1 MSEYIS
7 KGLRLENLSKIYNS
21 YNKKNET
28 LKAVDNINLTI
39 EPSEFV
45 TLLGPSGCGKSTTLR
60 MIAGFETPDTG
71 EIYIGDRP
79 VKNLTPDKRN
89 TAMVFQSYALFPH
102 LNVYDNIAYGLKVA
116 KLPKEDISK
125 RVNEMLH
132 LVGLDDLG
140 RRTPGQLS
148 GGQQQRVALARAL
161 VMQPDL
167 LLFDEPLS
175 NLDAKLRIY
184 MRTEIKRIQQSFGVT
199 AIYVTHDQAE
209 AMSLSD
215 RIIIM
220 NKGVIAQMG
229 TPQEIYYHPHTRFV
243 AEFIG
248 SANFLSCQ
256 AVEDRGDR
264 CTVKLNG
271 EVLEISKSP
280 HVKLAEECQLVLR
293 PEAIQIQEKVGRLQ
307 GMVTRSTFMGNCQ
320 EYDLN
325 VEIDGKITEMFVEDF
340 NPTMHNV
347 YQKNDKVWLDFDE
360 NNLHVVE

>member
-1 MSEYIS
+1 MADHAS
-7 KGLRLENLSKIYNS
+7 KGLRLENITKIYNS
-21 YNKKNET
+21 YNSKNET
-28 LKAVDNINLTI
+28 FKAVDDISLTV
-39 EPSEFV
+39 EAGEFI

-60 MIAGFETPDTG
+60 MVAGFEVPDAG
-71 EIYIGDRP
+71 EIYIGDKP
-79 VKNLTPDKRN
+79 MKNLTPDKRN

-116 KLPKEDISK
+116 HMSK
-125 RVNEMLH
+125 DEIAKKVNEMLD
-132 LVGLDDLG
+132 LVGLHDLG

-175 NLDAKLRIY
+175 NLDAKLRVY

-199 AIYVTHDQAE
+199 ALYVTHDQAE

-220 NKGVIAQMG
+220 NKGIIAQMG
-229 TPQEIYYHPHTRFV
+229 TPQEIYYRPHTRFV

-248 SANFLSCQ
+248 SANFLKCKLL
-256 AVEDRGDR
+256 EDKGDY
-264 CTVKLNG
+264 CDVDLSGQTMQ
-271 EVLEISKSP
+271 ISKKP
-280 HVKLAEECQLVLR
+280 GLALEDTCTLVLR
-293 PEAIQIQEKVGRLQ
+293 PESIQLGEKGRLQ
-307 GMVTRSTFMGNCQ
+307 GKVTRSTFMGNCQ

-325 VEIDGKITEMFVEDF
+325 IHLSDGESSLFVEDY
-340 NPTMHNV
+340 NPFGHKIYGVGET
-347 YQKNDKVWLDFDE
+347 VWVDFDE
-360 NNLHVVE
+360 QNLHIVK